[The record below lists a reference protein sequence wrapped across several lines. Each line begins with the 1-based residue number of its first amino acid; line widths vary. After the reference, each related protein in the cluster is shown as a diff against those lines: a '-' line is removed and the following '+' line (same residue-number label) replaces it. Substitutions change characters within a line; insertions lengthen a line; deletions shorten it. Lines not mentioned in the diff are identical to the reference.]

1 MPEID
6 LHTHSTASDG
16 TLSPAQLVATAQ
28 AMGLQ
33 ALALTDHDTVQGLP
47 EACAAGRKH
56 GLEVIGGCEL
66 SVSYAD
72 KSMHILGLWVPQS
85 PPILSEA
92 LQHLHT
98 LRAERN
104 KTIIH
109 NLQTCGVP
117 ITYEELEKE
126 AQGATIGRPHI
137 AKLLV
142 DKNRATNIQDAFTN
156 WLVPGTK
163 GFAPKKKFS
172 ARKAIEL
179 LKSVQATVILAHPCS
194 LKTEG
199 KALEAVVRELKS
211 FGLDGVEVYYSMH
224 SQAQTMAYAELC
236 RKLDL
241 LQSAGSDFH
250 GSNKPHIALGRG
262 KGGLRSSYMLVEK
275 MKEHRDAQGLKFPE
289 CSYHGIKV

>member
-16 TLSPAQLVATAQ
+16 TLSPTRLVASAA
-28 AMGLQ
+28 AMGLR

-47 EACAAGRKH
+47 EACAAGQEH
-56 GLEVIGGCEL
+56 GIEVIGGCEL
-66 SVSYAD
+66 SVGYAD
-72 KSMHILGLWVPQS
+72 KSMHILGLWVPKHPKPLLDALEHLQS
-85 PPILSEA
+85 
-92 LQHLHT
+92 

-104 KTIIH
+104 KIIID
-109 NLQTCGVP
+109 NLQACGVP
-117 ITYEELEKE
+117 ITYDELEKE

-142 DKNRATNIQDAFTN
+142 DKKRAVSLQDAFAN

-172 ARKAIEL
+172 AREAIKL

-194 LKTEG
+194 LKMEG
-199 KALEAVVRELKS
+199 QALEAVVRDLKDL
-211 FGLDGVEVYYSMH
+211 GLDGVEVHYSMH
-224 SQAQTMAYAELC
+224 TQAQTMEYAALC

-241 LQSAGSDFH
+241 VQSAGSDFH
-250 GSNKPHIALGRG
+250 GANKPKIFLGRG

-275 MKEHRDAQGLKFPE
+275 MKELRQTQGLGLPE
-289 CSYHGIKV
+289 CSQGPDPK